1 MSTDIAKFTA
11 EAELAQVEYD
21 ELLNIHEKCS
31 GVEKIRLASRL
42 TASLMRRDD
51 TLAALSLALRAPQN
65 ADARRRQ
72 GG

>member
-1 MSTDIAKFTA
+1 MSTDIAKLTA

-21 ELLNIHEKCS
+21 ELLNIHEKSS